1 MVSAV
6 NGKYAVSI
14 YNIMYK
20 VYLILYWADSS
31 NATKKKKM
39 FKYAKMKQPTSCT
52 APVVML
58 IISIA
63 GVNQQ

>member
-20 VYLILYWADSS
+20 VYLILYGLIAQMQQ
-31 NATKKKKM
+31 KKEN
-39 FKYAKMKQPTSCT
+39 
-52 APVVML
+52 V
-58 IISIA
+58 
-63 GVNQQ
+63 